1 MSGQLQRRGNSI
13 YILIREYMKKNLSIY
28 LIIIYLLFQNLLK
41 EYNITLLNHIYDK
54 IYDEKYVLDELEY
67 YIKEIKYNE
76 NLLKDISKGI
86 LPKYIDNDNKRLKK
100 ILRKI
105 LVIKKRYIQKKLLI
119 YVNKW
124 LFNIN
129 NSLKDGKELICINEK
144 NKKIIDNTRNNKP
157 KVINS
162 KFNIKQNFHNSYSI
176 SYKNNEKNKNK
187 NKKNSMIVSNKTS
200 PDSFKGSQFSSF
212 HNNQTIKNKKN
223 ERMNSKIKQ
232 KNIHKSYSMTKDK
245 KRVLSDLMPQQKEN
259 KTPNKKKN
267 QSMITDFMNNLII
280 NEKNKEEKMKKLNI
294 KHEEKINSVYTFSP
308 QLCKN
313 KNNEKYLKN
322 MVNKLYE
329 DNNKD
334 NNNMNMSD
342 NYDNNESKLD
352 IVMEENRD
360 FKDIN
365 FFSRLDEYEKRRLNN
380 LEKIKNDILVNEYK
394 NKNLN
399 FYKNNN
405 EKYNIIDDHLLI
417 SSYSYSYN
425 KKRIVEKLLENIN
438 EEKGITFSPKLNNKY
453 NNRIKNN
460 FKNLKEDL
468 LNKRNE
474 RIYNYL
480 TDRDKEC
487 TFQPRI
493 NNVYNINIMN
503 NRNTVGERLLS
514 YQDKYNN
521 NLITLKN
528 NYPRYSFKPKI
539 SKNKIEILNKKK
551 INNLKEKIKF
561 NIMFKSKRPKF
572 EEKKDSLKIDE
583 AQKRL
588 ENYKINYTPSFE
600 FSKRDKN
607 NHIEYD
613 DINVENMI
621 EYKENSNDS
630 KNDINN
636 KSIES
641 KKQFAKNKNKNLMI
655 FDYYDKLI

>member
-1 MSGQLQRRGNSI
+1 
-13 YILIREYMKKNLSIY
+13 MKKNLSIY

-100 ILRKI
+100 ILRKL

-129 NSLKDGKELICINEK
+129 NSLKDGKELICVNEK
-144 NKKIIDNTRNNKP
+144 NKKIIDNTRNNKL

-342 NYDNNESKLD
+342 SYDNNESKLD

-425 KKRIVEKLLENIN
+425 KKRIVEKLLKNIN

-460 FKNLKEDL
+460 FKNLKENL

-539 SKNKIEILNKKK
+539 SKNTIEILNKKK

-621 EYKENSNDS
+621 QYKENSIDS

-641 KKQFAKNKNKNLMI
+641 KKQIAKNKIKNLMI